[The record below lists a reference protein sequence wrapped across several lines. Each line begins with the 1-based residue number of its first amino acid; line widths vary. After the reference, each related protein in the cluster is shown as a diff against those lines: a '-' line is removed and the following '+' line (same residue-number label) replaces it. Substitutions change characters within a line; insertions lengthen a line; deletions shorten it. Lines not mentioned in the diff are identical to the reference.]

1 MDIRVPF
8 WEDKIAPK
16 LLDGK
21 NVIIVAHGNS
31 LRALSK
37 YIERISDDDIMDLE
51 MATGEPVVY
60 DFDDKLNMTNKV
72 KLGK

>member
-1 MDIRVPF
+1 
-8 WEDKIAPK
+8 
-16 LLDGK
+16 
-21 NVIIVAHGNS
+21 
-31 LRALSK
+31 
-37 YIERISDDDIMDLE
+37 